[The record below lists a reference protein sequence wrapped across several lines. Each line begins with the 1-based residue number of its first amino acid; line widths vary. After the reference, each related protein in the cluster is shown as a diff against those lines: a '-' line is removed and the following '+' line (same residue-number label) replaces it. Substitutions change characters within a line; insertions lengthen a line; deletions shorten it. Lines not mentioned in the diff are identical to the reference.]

1 MVVSSDRLRMGVPIV
16 GEAVAAQLGTGR
28 AAALHVA
35 FAETLARLEGVDPR
49 ESADHVRSWR
59 SACPGRCRPAC

>member
-1 MVVSSDRLRMGVPIV
+1 MGVPIV

-35 FAETLARLEGVDPR
+35 FAEILARLG
-49 ESADHVRSWR
+49 A
-59 SACPGRCRPAC
+59 